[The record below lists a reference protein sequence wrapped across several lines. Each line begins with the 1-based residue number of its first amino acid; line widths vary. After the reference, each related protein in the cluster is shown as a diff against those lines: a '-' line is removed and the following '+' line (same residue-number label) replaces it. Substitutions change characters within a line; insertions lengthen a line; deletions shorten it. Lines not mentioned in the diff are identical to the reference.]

1 MNRRVIL
8 SISTEHPQYTIS
20 KEGVYLF
27 VVKILPKS
35 NAGNPKFAAK
45 VFIEMK
51 SDVGYLS
58 VVDWPLLP
66 VNISFYLF
74 IILSLVPFEK

>member
-1 MNRRVIL
+1 MMNKRVIR
-8 SISTEHPQYTIS
+8 SISTDHPQYTIS

-27 VVKILPKS
+27 VMKVLPKS
-35 NAGNPKFAAK
+35 DVHNQKFKAK
-45 VFIEMK
+45 VSIEMK

-66 VNISFYLF
+66 VNHFFS
-74 IILSLVPFEK
+74 